1 MSILF
6 TPEPIYENAEQKTA
20 GGPYPAQA
28 IAGSAL
34 HNVAIATAGG
44 VNLSAS
50 DPAAYTYAVVQ
61 VSTAALKYTT
71 DGTAP
76 SATVGMNVAVGGSLT
91 MNYALFNVAKFY
103 SATGTLD
110 IEFYV

>member
-1 MSILF
+1 MNREGYASIS
-6 TPEPIYENAEQKTA
+6 P
-20 GGPYPAQA
+20 GDHGRR
-28 IAGSAL
+28 
-34 HNVAIATAGG
+34 V
-44 VNLSAS
+44 LSAS